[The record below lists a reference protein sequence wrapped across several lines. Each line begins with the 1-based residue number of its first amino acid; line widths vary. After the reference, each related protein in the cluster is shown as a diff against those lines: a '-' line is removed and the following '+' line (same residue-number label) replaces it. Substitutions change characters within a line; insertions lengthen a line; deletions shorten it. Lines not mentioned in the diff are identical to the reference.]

1 MATNLP
7 GRPVIAACLSCRPPR
22 HIPPVHFTVF
32 LPSMAALAPGQIS
45 PQDHEGSWPAPAG
58 RADLRN
64 EELNAVRFGDRPSCK
79 GYQESA
85 YGHRRRRGPSKKME
99 RGRWTSNE
107 YDWHLSAF
115 GLHQVVPLPARRGHM
130 VTKSAKM
137 TRWGSRQA
145 ASGGEA
151 VLAPKFLKLFA
162 GDGSAIATGF

>member
-22 HIPPVHFTVF
+22 YIPPVHVTVF
-32 LPSMAALAPGQIS
+32 LPSMAALAPRQIS
-45 PQDHEGSWPAPAG
+45 PQDHERGWPAPAG

-115 GLHQVVPLPARRGHM
+115 GLHQVVPPPCPARSHGDEKREND
-130 VTKSAKM
+130 AL
-137 TRWGSRQA
+137 GSRQA

-151 VLAPKFLKLFA
+151 VLAPKSLKLIA
-162 GDGSAIATGF
+162 SDGSAIATGF